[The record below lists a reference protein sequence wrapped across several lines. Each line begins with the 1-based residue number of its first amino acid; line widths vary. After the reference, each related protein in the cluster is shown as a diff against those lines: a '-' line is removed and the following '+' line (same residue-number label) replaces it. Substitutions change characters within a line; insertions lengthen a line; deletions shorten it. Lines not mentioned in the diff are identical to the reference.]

1 MFSAYPCSSLFNDNS
16 TSHHTAAYTQ
26 WKNCGKILSYLYII
40 RKPFYYYCKLW
51 LWEIIKRFHLSIS
64 DVWLLMTVVLLR
76 LKIVFCVF
84 EWNSGWATF
93 CTCYFKQTSK
103 VKRVSERVREND
115 INCNILNGYTR
126 NVIYRY
132 FESFFCYFR
141 IKTISSLSQ

>member
-1 MFSAYPCSSLFNDNS
+1 LFSAYPCSSLFNDNS

-93 CTCYFKQTSK
+93 CTCYFKSQKSEWE
-103 VKRVSERVREND
+103 SERERYQLQHFEW
-115 INCNILNGYTR
+115 IHKKCNISIFW
-126 NVIYRY
+126 V
-132 FESFFCYFR
+132 FFCYFR